1 MKERILQTLTD
12 LRKYAL
18 KRGHTV
24 SIFFHEEDSHLMR
37 FANSAISLNTN
48 EHLIALEITA
58 QVGRKRATYMMVTDF
73 NQIADMKKA
82 IDTAAEM
89 AKFAQALNY
98 EPTIPEFKETFI
110 DEDGY
115 DPALLEM
122 TNSEKLKYFNTVS
135 VRMEDKDIR
144 LSGIFSN
151 GANTIAQINT
161 LSDYCQYFKTSD
173 CQVTAV
179 LSHSKLKWELTA
191 EQSAQKKSEL
201 DPLVLHKD
209 LAFLLKHYQHDTPRQ
224 IPLGKYDIVFA
235 AAATAEIVRYMNWIG
250 FDGGMMK
257 RGFCFLS
264 DENVGKK
271 VFSEKFTLMDDPTR
285 LETFPFKRD
294 LAGIE
299 RKPFPIF
306 KNGIFQGFAW
316 TQDDADEFG
325 AKPTGHSVTHKSLV
339 IEGGTHKV
347 KNIEDLVSQPR
358 DNDLLYFPYLHY
370 FNLVNP
376 SKGMITGSSRFG
388 ALLLKKDGSVEVPY
402 NVRITQ
408 SMQDIYGDKIAWLSK
423 LTVPYNVS
431 ESYGGRNPTALIV
444 PAFIRVNELE
454 ISHSNSSY

>member
-48 EHLIALEITA
+48 EHLIGLEITA
-58 QVGRKRATYMMVTDF
+58 QVGRKRATYMMVTDL
-73 NQIADMKKA
+73 NQLEEMKKA
-82 IDTAAEM
+82 IDTAADM

-110 DEDGY
+110 DEDGC
-115 DPALLEM
+115 DSALLEM
-122 TNSEKLKYFNTVS
+122 SNSEKLKYFNTVS
-135 VRMEDKDIR
+135 TRMEDKDIH

-161 LSDYCQYFKTSD
+161 LSDHCQYFKTSD

-179 LSHSKLKWELTA
+179 LSHSSLKWELTA

-201 DPLVLHKD
+201 DPQLLHKD
-209 LAFLLKHYQHDTPRQ
+209 LAFLLKHYQHDVPRQ
-224 IPLGKYDIVFA
+224 IPLGKYDMVFA

-250 FDGGMMK
+250 FNGGMMK
-257 RGFCFLS
+257 RGFSFLS
-264 DENVGKK
+264 DENAGKK
-271 VFSEKFTLMDDPTR
+271 VFSEKFNLVDDPTR

-294 LAGIE
+294 LTGIE
-299 RKPFPIF
+299 RKPFPLF
-306 KNGIFQGFAW
+306 QDGIFLGFVW
-316 TQDDADEFG
+316 SQDEADEFHT
-325 AKPTGHSVTHKSLV
+325 KPTGHSVPHLSLV
-339 IEGGTHKV
+339 LEGGDHMV
-347 KNIEDLVSQPR
+347 KNLEDLVYQPR

-376 SKGMITGSSRFG
+376 SKGVITGSSRFG
-388 ALLLKKDGSVEVPY
+388 ALLLKKDGSVEIPY

-408 SMQDIYGDKIAWLSK
+408 SILDIYGDRIAWLSQE
-423 LTVPYNVS
+423 TVPYNVS

-444 PAFIRVNELE
+444 PIFIRVNDLE